1 MWRSAIATTTP
12 YLDPMEDLTTT
23 LFNLALTLA
32 VIAGTV
38 TAMALVMKF
47 FDDTLS
53 DR

>member
-23 LFNLALTLA
+23 LFDVAFTLA

-38 TAMALVMKF
+38 TVMSAVMKF